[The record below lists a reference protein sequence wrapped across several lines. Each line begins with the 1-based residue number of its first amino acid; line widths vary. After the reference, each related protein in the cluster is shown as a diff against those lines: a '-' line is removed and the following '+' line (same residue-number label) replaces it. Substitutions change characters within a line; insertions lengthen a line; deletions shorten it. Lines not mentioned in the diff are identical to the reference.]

1 MAPVRTQAVFN
12 ESLLPTGQSRWGTFS
27 AGLGLQFIAL
37 AMLIILPMLMP
48 EKFEAAQH
56 SWVTF
61 ISAPVI
67 EAWKPQPPP
76 KPVAVKRPR
85 EIVKE
90 LPKPEPVVV
99 PKPKI
104 YNPVISSPIRPATPR
119 KMVAPDMT
127 EVAKAFPDPN
137 PPASIGSSAV
147 PTLRKPREEVQT
159 GGFGD
164 PNGVK
169 DNGKRDRNPNIGLV
183 GSYDMPVGAGSGNGT
198 GGSKGAKGVIVS
210 TGFGDGVA
218 TGSRGGGSHGAVQQ
232 GMFADERVA
241 ESAPRVKQTAA
252 VSNTKPVEI
261 LFKPKP
267 TYTDEARA
275 KKLEGDVLLQVVFAA
290 SGEVR
295 IQRVV
300 RGLGYGLDQS
310 AEAAARQIRFHPA
323 QQDGQPVDFSAIVHI
338 TFELAY

>member
-12 ESLLPTGQSRWGTFS
+12 ASLLPSGERRWGSFG
-27 AGLGLQFIAL
+27 AGLGLECFAV
-37 AMLIILPMLMP
+37 AMLVIFPMLMP
-48 EKFEAAQH
+48 QKFEAMQH
-56 SWVTF
+56 DWVMP
-61 ISAPVI
+61 IAAPII

-76 KPVAVKRPR
+76 KPVAVKR
-85 EIVKE
+85 EIVKA
-90 LPKPEPVVV
+90 LPKPEPIVI

-119 KMVAPDMT
+119 KMAAPDMT
-127 EVAKAFPDPN
+127 EVAKAFPDPK
-137 PPASIGSSAV
+137 PPASIGSSAI

-169 DNGKRDRNPNIGLV
+169 DNGKRDRNPNIAVV
-183 GSYDMPVGAGSGNGT
+183 GSYDLPAGPGSGNGT

-218 TGSRGGGSHGAVQQ
+218 TGSRGGGSHGTVQQ
-232 GMFADERVA
+232 GMFSDQRVA
-241 ESAPRVKQTAA
+241 DSAPRVRQTAA

-267 TYTDEARA
+267 VYTDEARA
-275 KKLEGDVLLQVVFAA
+275 KKLEGDVLLQVVFGA
-290 SGEVR
+290 SGEVK
-295 IQRVV
+295 IQRIV
-300 RGLGYGLDQS
+300 RGLGYGLDES

-323 QQDGQPVDFSAIVHI
+323 QQDGQPVDFSAVVHI

>member
-12 ESLLPTGQSRWGTFS
+12 ASLLPTGQRRWGTFS
-27 AGLGLQFIAL
+27 AGLVLQFIAL

-56 SWVTF
+56 YWVTS

-76 KPVAVKRPR
+76 KPVAVKRQ
-85 EIVKE
+85 IVKE
-90 LPKPEPVVV
+90 LPKPEPVIV

-104 YNPVISSPIRPATPR
+104 YNPVISSPIRPATAR
-119 KMVAPDMT
+119 KMAAPDMT

-164 PNGVK
+164 TNGVK

-183 GSYDMPVGAGSGNGT
+183 GSYDMPAGAGSGNGT

-218 TGSRGGGSHGAVQQ
+218 TGSQGGGNHGTVQQ
-232 GMFADERVA
+232 GMFADQRVA
-241 ESAPRVKQTAA
+241 ESTPRVKQTAA

-300 RGLGYGLDQS
+300 RGLGYGLDES